1 MKSDFPLKFSLVKLL
16 VMQDTS
22 TIPQSLRIG
31 LTHGDLNGI
40 SYEIIL
46 KAFADARMLESITPV
61 LYGQSKAFSYY
72 KKNFGM
78 ESSNY
83 SLIRDSRQAFNK
95 KFNIINI
102 VENELKIEPGHAT
115 EVSTGM
121 SVLSMKKAFE
131 DLQNG
136 YIEALV
142 MAPDSKVVAKSNRDF
157 LLSFYKEADPLRV
170 LVSDTMRVGLVTDDL
185 PLGEALA
192 QIDIR
197 FIIGK
202 LTTFSEALKKDFGL
216 NAPKIAVMGINP
228 HAGST
233 PVGDDDKVVKAIA
246 DAQKKG
252 IMAFGPF
259 SSSQLFV
266 TGLWKKYDAVLA
278 MHYEQGV
285 LPYRMMSYDGWSC
298 YWAGLPVVCT
308 EPLHGPAFEI
318 ANMNQAVPDS
328 YRKAV
333 FLAMDV
339 ANHRKEQ

>member
-1 MKSDFPLKFSLVKLL
+1 
-16 VMQDTS
+16 MQDTP
-22 TIPQSLRIG
+22 TISSSVRIG
-31 LTHGDLNGI
+31 LSHGDLNGI
-40 SYEIIL
+40 GYEIIL
-46 KAFADARMLESITPV
+46 KAFSDARMLESITPV

-83 SLIRDSRQAFNK
+83 SLIRDARQAFAK

-121 SVLSMKKAFE
+121 SVLSMKKAVE
-131 DLQNG
+131 DLQNS
-136 YIEALV
+136 YIDAMV
-142 MAPDSKVVAKSNRDF
+142 MAPDSRVVAKSNRDF
-157 LLSFYKEADPLRV
+157 LLSFYKDADPLRL
-170 LVSDTMRVGLVTDDL
+170 LVSDTIRVGLATDDM

-197 FIIGK
+197 FIVSK
-202 LTTFSEALKKDFGL
+202 LTTLSQALKTDFGL

-228 HAGST
+228 HSGST
-233 PVGDDDKVVKAIA
+233 PMDDDDKVVKAIG

-252 IMAFGPF
+252 LLAFGPF
-259 SSSQLFV
+259 SASQLFV
-266 TGLWKKYDAVLA
+266 SGLWKKYDAILA
-278 MHYEQGV
+278 MYYEQGV
-285 LPYRMMSYDGWSC
+285 LPYRMMSYDGWTG

-328 YRKAV
+328 YRKAL

-339 ANHRKEQ
+339 AKHRKEQ